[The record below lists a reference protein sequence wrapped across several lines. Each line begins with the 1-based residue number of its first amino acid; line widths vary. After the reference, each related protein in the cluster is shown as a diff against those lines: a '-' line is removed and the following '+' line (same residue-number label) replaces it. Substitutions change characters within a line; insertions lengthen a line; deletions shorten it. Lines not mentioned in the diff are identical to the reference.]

1 VWQEVEEWLAA
12 RPERT
17 AKSLFDELC
26 ERHPGHFAPG
36 QLRTLQHRVKDWR
49 AASLVAFDAQW
60 LSDDPL
66 ATPPSA
72 GTLRAV
78 ALSAAG
84 GTDA

>member
-1 VWQEVEEWLAA
+1 
-12 RPERT
+12 
-17 AKSLFDELC
+17 
-26 ERHPGHFAPG
+26 
-36 QLRTLQHRVKDWR
+36 VKDWR

-66 ATPPSA
+66 AAPSSA

-84 GTDA
+84 GTYA